1 MINLI
6 RKKILLIL
14 IKFFIKLHIFL
25 YNIINSLI
33 VKSNNGVHPKHKITN
48 YHQFFIQNID
58 KDSSV
63 LDIGCGIGALSYDV
77 AKKAKLVIGIDINK
91 RFIEIASQKFKKDNI
106 TYIFDNAITYK
117 FDNSFDYIILS
128 NVLEHIKDRIKFLNK
143 IKKLS
148 RIILLRVPC
157 LNRDW
162 FTLFKKDLGLDY
174 RLDQS
179 HYIEYTVESLTKE
192 LNAAGLQ
199 LISYSIQFGE
209 IWAIIK
215 I

>member
-1 MINLI
+1 VINLI

-14 IKFFIKLHIFL
+14 IKFLIKLHIFL

>member
-1 MINLI
+1 VINLI

-14 IKFFIKLHIFL
+14 IKFLIKLHIFL

-91 RFIEIASQKFKKDNI
+91 KFIDIASQKFKKDNI

>member
-14 IKFFIKLHIFL
+14 IKFLIKLHIFL

-91 RFIEIASQKFKKDNI
+91 KFIDIASQKFKKDNI